1 MKKRVF
7 FISLTL
13 LLIST
18 FYLPNTLANYVRI
31 RFVKHRYAVYSIA
44 FSPDG
49 KVLASGSADKTI
61 NLWDVATGKHTQM
74 PTGHLKDIYSVAFS
88 PDAQTLASGS
98 ADKRVRFE
106 TRSIVR

>member
-1 MKKRVF
+1 MIQWVNCSTR
-7 FISLTL
+7 LTFHQINFNFL
-13 LLIST
+13 KVI
-18 FYLPNTLANYVRI
+18 
-31 RFVKHRYAVYSIA
+31 YSVA

-74 PTGHLKDIYSVAFS
+74 PTGHLKEIYSVAFS

-106 TRSIVR
+106 ARSIVR